1 MKLLLSLLCL
11 SLPLNAATVLVKYDF
26 EGNSMLPSI
35 STPGHLTGNA
45 VYADVVNTTGG
56 TSTTNDLRRWF
67 YTNASGTSSTWGNS
81 TPLIRVQRSVT
92 DLTTA
97 VASDSYFSITL
108 NPGTGVELTTI
119 SLDIGTTQLSGFP
132 FGMTVRS
139 SLTGTTDLISR
150 DANGQ
155 VPDNVSLDLTS
166 YTQFAD
172 MQGPVTFFFYLYE
185 YTGSNTLN
193 FYVDNITFSGVPE
206 PTSAVIC
213 GLAAAGLLVRR
224 RRA

>member
-1 MKLLLSLLCL
+1 MRGVRTFPPHLNRPMKLLLSLLCL

-97 VASDSYFSITL
+97 VASDSYFSIT
-108 NPGTGVELTTI
+108 
-119 SLDIGTTQLSGFP
+119 
-132 FGMTVRS
+132 
-139 SLTGTTDLISR
+139 
-150 DANGQ
+150 
-155 VPDNVSLDLTS
+155 
-166 YTQFAD
+166 
-172 MQGPVTFFFYLYE
+172 
-185 YTGSNTLN
+185 
-193 FYVDNITFSGVPE
+193 
-206 PTSAVIC
+206 
-213 GLAAAGLLVRR
+213 
-224 RRA
+224 